1 MKKIFSLAV
10 VFGIILTSYA
20 QPPHWKVYSEKISSE
35 GYIIHVQFDPGK
47 GWWVYAA
54 NDPENEISALRLDCN
69 DSSIRFSGE
78 LLSKEKPILI
88 RDSIFKGKKMMVY
101 KDHFSLSQQLTI
113 PGSVPDS
120 LMILISG
127 FRANGKE
134 FLPMDTAIR
143 IALDAGR
150 KKNTGNKIQLAQI
163 NLQHPRADCM
173 IKVKTSKGI
182 LSLFL
187 LGIGGGLIA
196 LLTPCVF
203 PMIPATVSFF
213 TNRSKT
219 KKEGL
224 RYGFFYGFCI
234 FVIYLLAS
242 VPFHLIGNLN
252 PEILNSIST
261 NVWVNIIFFTVFLL
275 FALSFFGLFDITLP
289 SNFANTT
296 GARGNAGSLVG
307 IFFMALTLATV
318 SFSCTGPI
326 LGTLLV
332 GSLSSN
338 GGAWQLSAGMA
349 GFGLALAMPFA
360 LFAMFPNW
368 LKKIPKSGGW
378 LDTVK
383 KVLAF
388 VELALAFKFLSNADL
403 VQHWGILKREVFI
416 GIWIIISTGLILY
429 LFGIFEKRRPVS
441 RGRMVF
447 GMIVVVFTLA
457 LIPGLGKG
465 AHANLQWLSGF
476 PPPISYSVYNKDIG
490 SGHELRANAINDY
503 AKALELSRKTGKPIL
518 IDFTGWACVNCRKME
533 EQVWIKPE
541 ISELIKNNFILVSLY
556 VDDRKKLPS
565 SEQMNYTTKD
575 GHQKNI
581 ESVGDFWA
589 TFESENFRQVTQPLY
604 VILSPAGELMNEPV
618 GYTPDINRYR
628 QWLDCGLS
636 ASKMSSA
643 LR

>member
-1 MKKIFSLAV
+1 ML
-10 VFGIILTSYA
+10 LTSNA
-20 QPPHWKVYSEKISSE
+20 QPPHLKGYSEKVSRAEYRILVE
-35 GYIIHVQFDPGK
+35 FDLDK
-47 GWWVYAA
+47 GWYAYA
-54 NDPENEISALRLDCN
+54 ENDPENGIPEVKLGWS
-69 DSSIRFSGE
+69 DSSVQPSGN
-78 LLSKEKPILI
+78 LLSKGKLDLI
-88 RDSIFKGKKMMVY
+88 RDPIFNGKKTRVY
-101 KDHFSLSQQLTI
+101 NDHFSLSQQIKI
-113 PGSVPDS
+113 PGIIPDS
-120 LMILISG
+120 LVISIRG
-127 FRANGKE
+127 FTANGKE
-134 FLPMDTAIR
+134 FLPMDTVLS
-143 IALDAGR
+143 IALEGGTEKKTGDKIRLTGVDLPHPKANCLTKEKANAG
-150 KKNTGNKIQLAQI
+150 IF
-163 NLQHPRADCM
+163 
-173 IKVKTSKGI
+173 
-182 LSLFL
+182 SLFL
-187 LGIGGGLIA
+187 LGMAGGLIA

-203 PMIPATVSFF
+203 PMVPATVSFF

-224 RYGFFYGFCI
+224 RNGFFYGFSI
-234 FVIYLLAS
+234 FGIYLLAS

-261 NVWVNIIFFTVFLL
+261 NAWVNLVFFAVFLL
-275 FALSFFGLFDITLP
+275 FALSFFGLFEIRLP
-289 SNFANTT
+289 SNFSNTA

-332 GSLSSN
+332 GSLSAS
-338 GGAWQLSAGMA
+338 GGAWQLTAGMA

-360 LFAMFPNW
+360 LFAMFPGW
-368 LKKIPKSGGW
+368 MKRIPKSGGW

-403 VQHWGILKREVFI
+403 VQHWGILKREIFI
-416 GIWIIISTGLILY
+416 GIWIIISTSLAFY
-429 LFGIFEKRRPVS
+429 LFS
-441 RGRMVF
+441 RGRLVF
-447 GMIVVVFTLA
+447 GVIVVIFTVS

-465 AHANLQWLSGF
+465 THANLQWLSGF
-476 PPPISYSVYNKDIG
+476 PPPLSYSIYSKDLHR
-490 SGHELRANAINDY
+490 GHDLHPDATNDY
-503 AKALELSRKTGKPIL
+503 DSALELSRKTGKPIL

-533 EQVWIKPE
+533 EQVWTKPE
-541 ISELIKNNFILVSLY
+541 VGEMIKNNFILVSLY
-556 VDDRKKLPS
+556 VDDRKKLPV
-565 SEQMNYTTKD
+565 SEQMNYTTRD

-604 VILSPAGELMNEPV
+604 VILSPGGELMNEPV
-618 GYTPDINRYR
+618 GYTPDINKYR

-636 ASKMSSA
+636 ACKTVSSSSSA

>member
-1 MKKIFSLAV
+1 MKKFFSSAV
-10 VFGIILTSYA
+10 LFGMLLTCCA
-20 QPPHWKVYSEKISSE
+20 QSPQLKLYSEKISTGE
-35 GYIIHVQFDPGK
+35 YIIHVNVNPDS

-54 NDPENEISALRLDCN
+54 DDPENEISALKLTCS
-69 DSSIRFSGE
+69 DSSIRFSGK
-78 LLSKEKPILI
+78 LLSKEKTALI
-88 RDSIFKGKKMMVY
+88 RDPIFNGKKIMVY
-101 KDHFSLSQQLTI
+101 NDQFSLSQQLSIQGT
-113 PGSVPDS
+113 VPDS
-120 LMILISG
+120 LMISVSG

-143 IALDAGR
+143 IALAGGR
-150 KKNTGNKIQLAQI
+150 EKIKGDGIRLI
-163 NLQHPRADCM
+163 KVDLQNPRANCL
-173 IKVKTSKGI
+173 IKDKATTGI
-182 LSLFL
+182 FSLFL
-187 LGIGGGLIA
+187 LGIAGGLIA

-224 RYGFFYGFCI
+224 RNGFFYGFCI
-234 FVIYLLAS
+234 FGIYILAS

-261 NVWVNIIFFTVFLL
+261 NAWVNIIFFAVFLL
-275 FALSFFGLFDITLP
+275 FALSFFGLFEITLP
-289 SNFANTT
+289 SNFANTA
-296 GARGNAGSLVG
+296 GARGNAGSLLG

-360 LFAMFPNW
+360 LFAMFPGW
-368 LKKIPKSGGW
+368 MKRIPKSGGW
-378 LDTVK
+378 LNTVK

-403 VQHWGILKREVFI
+403 VQHWGILKREIFI
-416 GIWIIISTGLILY
+416 GIWIIISAGLILY
-429 LFGIFEKRRPVS
+429 LFGAFEKGGRIS
-441 RGRMVF
+441 RGRIVF
-447 GMIVVVFTLA
+447 GVVVVAFTVA

-465 AHANLQWLSGF
+465 GSANLQWLSGF
-476 PPPISYSVYNKDIG
+476 PPPLSYSVYKKDT
-490 SGHELRANAINDY
+490 SRAHELHANAINDY

-604 VILSPAGELMNEPV
+604 VILSPTGELMNEPV